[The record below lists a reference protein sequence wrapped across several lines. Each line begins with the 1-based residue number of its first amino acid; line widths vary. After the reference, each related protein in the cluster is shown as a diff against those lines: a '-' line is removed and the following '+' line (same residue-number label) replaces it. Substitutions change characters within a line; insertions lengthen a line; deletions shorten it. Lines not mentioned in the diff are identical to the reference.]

1 MQPLYQ
7 RSPIQIEFVGVE
19 GHLTCIG
26 KLQVRTLMS
35 VFSPRSIAASAFGKV
50 RRLLQRLRDLRS
62 DGENPY
68 SPAASL
74 ALLLAVGVA
83 VKFVH

>member
-1 MQPLYQ
+1 
-7 RSPIQIEFVGVE
+7 
-19 GHLTCIG
+19 
-26 KLQVRTLMS
+26 MS
-35 VFSPRSIAASAFGKV
+35 AYSPRSIILRA
-50 RRLLQRLRDLRS
+50 RRFLQRLRASRS
-62 DGENPY
+62 EAENPY

>member
-1 MQPLYQ
+1 
-7 RSPIQIEFVGVE
+7 
-19 GHLTCIG
+19 
-26 KLQVRTLMS
+26 MS